1 MIMPLP
7 LMSNYID
14 KKLQKKLLIAF
25 QFHKFGV
32 CLLRYFKLC
41 FCTQGLINPV
51 ETGIYCSV
59 SNIQQVSVFVLTIT
73 PNQALCLNG
82 RVGTEYNSLT
92 ANNVRRFRLHGFLTS
107 RSPYAKGKVL

>member
-1 MIMPLP
+1 MH
-7 LMSNYID
+7 Y
-14 KKLQKKLLIAF
+14 QKKFSDITWQCQQYL
-25 QFHKFGV
+25 V
-32 CLLRYFKLC
+32 SLLRYFKLC

-92 ANNVRRFRLHGFLTS
+92 ANNVRRLSLRGLLAS
-107 RSPYAKGKVL
+107 RSPILKVKV

>member
-1 MIMPLP
+1 MIMPLA
-7 LMSNYID
+7 LMSNHIIKEE
-14 KKLQKKLLIAF
+14 KKTLIITW
-25 QFHKFGV
+25 QPQQYLV

-92 ANNVRRFRLHGFLTS
+92 ANNVRRLSLRGLLAS
-107 RSPYAKGKVL
+107 RSPILKVKV